1 MEMKQIAIKVLT
13 IGAMIAG
20 ILIMGSNSFAGSN
33 KAAIKVSAT
42 VQARIS
48 QILVRQ
54 EKVLS
59 ITNEQVAKGYLD
71 IPAATLIQV
80 KTNDQN
86 GYMLSFEVNGEMVKE
101 VWVIDSKRT
110 TILSG
115 GGGFVH
121 QDYPGPSGEVK
132 EISYRFFLTPGTQP
146 GVYAWPLSLTASLP

>member
-1 MEMKQIAIKVLT
+1 MKQIGIKVMT

-20 ILIMGSNSFAGSN
+20 ILVMGSNGLAGSN

-48 QILVRQ
+48 QTLVRQ

-59 ITNEQVAKGYLD
+59 ITNEQIAKGYLD
-71 IPAATLIQV
+71 IPAATFIQV
-80 KTNDQN
+80 KTNDPN
-86 GYMLSFEVNGEMVKE
+86 GYMLSFEMTSEIVKE
-101 VWVIDSKRT
+101 AWVIDNKRT

-121 QDYPGPSGEVK
+121 QAYPGPSGEVK
-132 EISYRFFLTPGTQP
+132 ELSYRFFLVPGTQP
-146 GVYAWPLSLTASLP
+146 GLYAWPLNMNASLP